1 MRVASIALLLYCCLR
16 GSGMFFKPERVYDMF
31 PDVDFQAD
39 PQANQVALAYARGL
53 ACLITAA
60 GGLAIG
66 GMKGRMVSFSL
77 IFLMFVV
84 NHIVDGLAFPPL
96 VPVVAANVIVL
107 LLNFYEMSAGSD
119 KTSIGKLSY
128 AAMQGLFGMLFLS
141 EQAFLVQDPFTYATE
156 GQASLRV
163 GQKLGF
169 AIGMCLCMHA
179 CLTLFESPTG
189 PVAAMGVIVAGLLKM
204 STEMDV
210 PAMAYI
216 AAGVCASVCLYDFFG
231 VGGKATKK
239 E

>member
-1 MRVASIALLLYCCLR
+1 
-16 GSGMFFKPERVYDMF
+16 MFFKPERVYDMF

-141 EQAFLVQDPFTYATE
+141 EQAFLVQDPLHIRN
-156 GQASLRV
+156 GR
-163 GQKLGF
+163 
-169 AIGMCLCMHA
+169 
-179 CLTLFESPTG
+179 
-189 PVAAMGVIVAGLLKM
+189 AGLPSRRPEAWLR
-204 STEMDV
+204 DRHV
-210 PAMAYI
+210 
-216 AAGVCASVCLYDFFG
+216 SVHARMPDSL
-231 VGGKATKK
+231 
-239 E
+239 